1 LFLAFC
7 SGSEL
12 GRRGLSS
19 TQPGTEVRPLLSS
32 VMLSLCPLRPPRLR
46 CFARTA
52 LVVLLGLR
60 HAASPAASRRSARVV
75 ATAGRGR
82 GTGGGRGGGGEEE
95 EGRGGVGGEEIKLRG
110 RGLREIRRGGEL
122 RGAQ

>member
-1 LFLAFC
+1 MAQ
-7 SGSEL
+7 GPKA
-12 GRRGLSS
+12 GRRRLDCFWLSAAARNS
-19 TQPGTEVRPLLSS
+19 TQAGTEVRPLLSS

-82 GTGGGRGGGGEEE
+82 GTGGGRGGGMGGGEEV
-95 EGRGGVGGEEIKLRG
+95 EGRGGVGGEEILR
-110 RGLREIRRGGEL
+110 
-122 RGAQ
+122 